1 MGRRRSLTSSCEGNN
16 TTTNGCGLHDISVS
30 PNIVRV
36 FFGTGLVSFGEMF
49 RALLL
54 VAGAATS
61 AAGGQVTN
69 ATLLTRVPMIMTHDA
84 GSGYREPALRC
95 VGHAAHP
102 PTILTFPWAC
112 GRVCEHPIL
121 VGARQSC
128 RLAAFHR
135 PGMGILC

>member
-1 MGRRRSLTSSCEGNN
+1 MGVACTISL
-16 TTTNGCGLHDISVS
+16 S
-30 PNIVRV
+30 PQILYAC
-36 FFGTGLVSFGEMF
+36 FWDWLGIILEML

-69 ATLLTRVPMIMTHDA
+69 ATQLTRVPMIMTHDA

-121 VGARQSC
+121 GARQSC
-128 RLAAFHR
+128 RLAAFHG
-135 PGMGILC
+135 PGMGTLC